1 MFAIKADD
9 DKAVETAIEQL
20 YAAQDEEMSQGVS
33 DPEGVLLNFRGAIG
47 GIENHLRTGD
57 ILSASILFMDLTD
70 LFDDMCANSPFTLEE
85 IWPIEKLMRE
95 TARHVR
101 SEIKQSFFEK

>member
-1 MFAIKADD
+1 MNMSQTKYPKYKAAIEAVMSAIKADD

-57 ILSASILFMDLTD
+57 ILSARCPGRTPSG
-70 LFDDMCANSPFTLEE
+70 
-85 IWPIEKLMRE
+85 R
-95 TARHVR
+95 
-101 SEIKQSFFEK
+101 